1 MTRIIDNNDLIL
13 SEVLGQVLPGATRL
27 DACVGYFNI
36 RGYDQIAPHIEAMRS
51 IPVLGNAESP
61 VRILLGMALAGD
73 AQLQAEFD
81 AVARDNLGLAGDRVT
96 ALQVAKRQVA
106 KIAEQLIWGA
116 PTAAHRSALQSLLED
131 LRRRTVTVK
140 IFTER
145 PLHAKLYLARTADP
159 LNPGRAVV
167 GSSNFTPSGLARQ
180 GELNLEETDHQK
192 VQELGDWFEDHWTN
206 PFTCDI
212 SEALAEVIE
221 NSWAVEPQPSPYHLH
236 LKMAFEVSRDARS
249 GKSVSIP
256 EEIENILGP
265 WQQDAIKIAT
275 RIVRARGLTVIGDVV
290 GLGKTLVGLGVAASL
305 GDKVLILCPPNLK
318 DMWEWHLQEYG
329 VPGKVLGISDPLK
342 RELPNLRAYKTV
354 LIDEAHN
361 LRHTSRQIWPVVRD
375 YISENNSRLILMTA
389 TMFNADVL
397 DIAGQ
402 LSLKLNED
410 EDLGIQPEK
419 HIETLS
425 PEALQDFK
433 QRQNYR
439 LSTLSAFKVSKEAD
453 DWRRLLSLYLVR
465 RTRAYL
471 LERYALE
478 DEIGN
483 KYFEFA
489 DGRTFRFPKAN
500 RTPIEYPGGPED
512 PCDQL
517 ASVANFQILDGLTY
531 ARYQLGK
538 YLTTSASA
546 TSPAE
551 QQLIEDLERATASSG
566 FIRTT
571 ILKRLAS
578 SPKAFFITVEK
589 MLLRTHLLRWAMA
602 NGKDLPVGDL
612 LDKYYGQSDED
623 EINEDL
629 DDSVA
634 IATDVY
640 LDGSWAKGLAL
651 SSWDEKAKAA
661 YESLVAKQPKKLRW
675 ARNTLFDS
683 ASLIKD
689 LSSDAADLQGIIDEH
704 GDWDANKDSKIRAL
718 ADMISNLPTGE
729 KLLVFSEYSDSI
741 SYVHTHL
748 QRLLPNISIE
758 QASSKSTSPA
768 TLARRF
774 APKANAKAGGVKEGE
789 TEIQVLLAT
798 DVLSEGHNLQDCA
811 RVVNW
816 DIPWTIIKII
826 QRAGRVDRV
835 GQEAAEI
842 FIHTLKPHNGLEAVL
857 DLVKRLRARLKE
869 NHELFGGEEN
879 FFEDELAGS
888 VNEFFDGGEV
898 NLPEIETDVDYAS
911 FAMQIWDSASEDD
924 RVRAKAIGDASF
936 TTKRL
941 FSPEMQ
947 GQVLAHAIAERSEGS
962 LIDYFA
968 LQSADGSIRS
978 LTPLE
983 ALRTTSSAPGEDPGN
998 LLDEHLDK
1006 VESILANRFT
1016 PLAKSDQAQG
1026 YTGIR
1031 GQLKK
1036 FLELACTKLA
1046 PASAGYLR
1054 AERLEVKLDQRGI
1067 KRLVQSEIREQIR
1080 RAKKSSDF
1088 ESAVD
1093 WLWDLDLDDNLFT
1106 SAPVELTSLKISTS
1120 FGWNKN

>member
-1 MTRIIDNNDLIL
+1 MTRIIDNNELVL
-13 SEVLGQVLPGATRL
+13 SEVLGQVLPGASRL

-36 RGYDQIAPHIEAMRS
+36 RGYDQIAPHIEAMRN
-51 IPVLGNAESP
+51 IPVLGDSESP

-73 AQLQAEFD
+73 SQLQAEFD
-81 AVARDNLGLAGDRVT
+81 AVARENLGLAGDRAT

-116 PTAAHRSALQSLLED
+116 PTAAHRAALQALLED
-131 LRRRTVTVK
+131 LKRGTVTVK

-145 PLHAKLYLARTADP
+145 PLHAKLYLARTSDP

-192 VQELGDWFEDHWTN
+192 VQELGEWFEDHWRN

-212 SEALAEVIE
+212 SQELAEVIE
-221 NSWAVEPQPSPYHLH
+221 NSWAIEPQPNPYHLH

-256 EEIENILGP
+256 EEIEGILGP
-265 WQQDAIKIAT
+265 WQLDAIKIAT
-275 RIVRARGLTVIGDVV
+275 RIVRSRGLTVIGDVV

-329 VPGKVLGISDPLK
+329 VPGKVLGISDPIK

-361 LRHTSRQIWPVVRD
+361 LRHTSRQIWPAVRD

-402 LSLKLNED
+402 LSLKINED

-419 HIETLS
+419 HIESLS

-433 QRQNYR
+433 QRQNFR
-439 LSTLSAFKVSKEAD
+439 LSTLSAFKASKEAD
-453 DWRRLLSLYLVR
+453 DWRRLLSLFLVR

-478 DEIGN
+478 DEKGN

-538 YLTTSASA
+538 YLSESASA
-546 TSPAE
+546 ESEVE
-551 QQLIEDLERATASSG
+551 QQLVEDLQRATASSG

-612 LDKYYGQSDED
+612 LDKYYGQSDDD

-629 DDSVA
+629 QDSEEEDSEA
-634 IATDVY
+634 FF
-640 LDGSWAKGLAL
+640 DGSWARGVDAA
-651 SSWDEKAKAA
+651 SWDERAQKA
-661 YESLVAKQPKKLRW
+661 YESLVEKKPRNLRW
-675 ARNTLFDS
+675 ARNSLFDS
-683 ASLIKD
+683 QSLIRD
-689 LSSDAADLQGIIDEH
+689 LQSDASDLQGIIDAH

-718 ADMISNLPTGE
+718 ADMISGLPKGE

-748 QRLLPNISIE
+748 KRLLPHVVME
-758 QASSKSTSPA
+758 QASSKTTSPA

-835 GQEAAEI
+835 GQEAQEI
-842 FIHTLKPHNGLEAVL
+842 FVHTLKPHTGLESVL
-857 DLVKRLRARLKE
+857 DLVKRLRSRLKE
-869 NHELFGGEEN
+869 NHEIFGGEEN
-879 FFEDELAGS
+879 FFEDDLNGGVIEL
-888 VNEFFDGGEV
+888 FDGGEV

-911 FAMQIWDSASEDD
+911 FAMQIWDSASEED
-924 RVRAKAIGDASF
+924 RVRARAIGDASF

-968 LQSADGSIRS
+968 LQNSDGSIRS

-983 ALRTTSSAPGEDPGN
+983 ALRLTSTAPGEHPGA
-998 LLDEHLDK
+998 LLEDHLEK
-1006 VESILANRFT
+1006 VEALLANRFT
-1016 PLAKSDQAQG
+1016 PLAKADQAQG
-1026 YTGIR
+1026 FTGLR

-1036 FLELACTKLA
+1036 FLELACEKLA
-1046 PASAGYLR
+1046 PASTGYLR
-1054 AERLEVKLDQRGI
+1054 AERLEAKLDQRGI
-1067 KRLVQSEIREQIR
+1067 KRLLQSEIREQIR
-1080 RAKKSSDF
+1080 RSKKTLDF

-1120 FGWNKN
+1120 FGWNKS

>member
-1 MTRIIDNNDLIL
+1 MTRIIDNNDLVL
-13 SEVLGQVLPGATRL
+13 SEVLSQVLPGATRL

-36 RGYDQIAPHIEAMRS
+36 RGYDQIAPHIDAMRS
-51 IPVLGNAESP
+51 TPVLGNAESP

-81 AVARDNLGLAGDRVT
+81 AVARDNLGLAGDRGT

-116 PTAAHRSALQSLLED
+116 PTAAHRSALQALLQD
-131 LRRRTVTVK
+131 LKRGTVTVK

-145 PLHAKLYLARTADP
+145 PLHAKLYLARTLDP

-192 VQELGDWFEDHWTN
+192 VKELGDWFEDHWTN
-206 PFTCDI
+206 PFTCDV
-212 SEALAEVIE
+212 SKALVEVIE

-329 VPGKVLGISDPLK
+329 VSGKVLGISDPLK
-342 RELPNLRAYKTV
+342 RVLPDLRAYKTV

-402 LSLKLNED
+402 LSLKLSED

-419 HIETLS
+419 HIESLS
-425 PEALQDFK
+425 QESLQSFK
-433 QRQNYR
+433 QKHSYR
-439 LSTLSAFKVSKEAD
+439 LSTLAAFMDSKDAD

-471 LERYALE
+471 LDRYSLE
-478 DEIGN
+478 DANGN

-500 RTPIEYPGGPED
+500 RTPIEYPGGPDD

-517 ASVANFQILDGLTY
+517 ASLSNFQILDGMTY

-538 YLTTSASA
+538 YLASSTLA
-546 TSPAE
+546 LTGAE
-551 QQLIEDLERATASSG
+551 KDLIDDLQRATASSG

-589 MLLRTHLLRWAMA
+589 MLLRTHLLRWAME
-602 NGKDLPVGDL
+602 NGKDLPIGDL
-612 LDKYYGQSDED
+612 LDKYYGQSDDD

-629 DDSVA
+629 EDS
-634 IATDVY
+634 TDAMPGIY
-640 LDGSWAKGLAL
+640 LDGSWAKGLAIET
-651 SSWDEKAKAA
+651 WNIKAKAA
-661 YESLVAKQPKKLRW
+661 YESLVAKKPKKLRW
-675 ARNTLFDS
+675 ARKSLFDS
-683 ASLIKD
+683 SALIKD
-689 LSSDAADLQGIIDEH
+689 LESDASDLQGIIDAH

-718 ADMISNLPTGE
+718 ADMISNLPKGE

-741 SYVHTHL
+741 AYVHSHL
-748 QRLLPNISIE
+748 TRLLPNVSIE
-758 QASSKSTSPA
+758 QASSTTASPA

-774 APKANAKAGGVKEGE
+774 APKANAKAGGVKQGE

-835 GQEAAEI
+835 GQEADEI
-842 FIHTLKPHNGLEAVL
+842 FIHTLKPHNGLESVL
-857 DLVKRLRARLKE
+857 DLVKRLRERLKE

-879 FFEDELAGS
+879 FFEDELTGS
-888 VNEFFDGGEV
+888 VKEFFDGGEI
-898 NLPEIETDVDYAS
+898 NLPEVETDVDYSS
-911 FAMQIWDSASEDD
+911 FAMQIWDSAAEQD
-924 RVRAKAIGDASF
+924 RIRAKAIGDASF
-936 TTKRL
+936 TTKRM

-968 LQSADGSIRS
+968 LETESGSIRS

-983 ALRTTSSAPGEDPGN
+983 ALRVTSTAPGESPGS
-998 LLDEHLDK
+998 LLEDHLPK
-1006 VESILANRFT
+1006 VSALLLNRFT
-1016 PLAKSDQAQG
+1016 PLAKADQTQG
-1026 YTGIR
+1026 FTGPR

-1036 FLELACTKLA
+1036 FLELACGKLT
-1046 PASAGYLR
+1046 PASTGYMR
-1054 AERLEVKLDQRGI
+1054 AEQLEAQLDQRGI
-1067 KRLVQSEIREQIR
+1067 KRLAQSEIREQIR
-1080 RAKKSSDF
+1080 RATKSSDI
-1088 ESAVD
+1088 EAAVD
-1093 WLWDLDLDDNLFT
+1093 WLWDLNLDDCLFT
-1106 SAPVELTSLKISTS
+1106 AAPVELTCLKISTS
-1120 FGWNKN
+1120 FGWNNE